1 MAIAIRSNAGP
12 DQAYAFNASRLDR
25 VLHAQSLDEAQRMGL
40 WDKIKDRFAGGV
52 KAEAVRNL
60 YLSVADPRSD
70 QAQPTNLLH
79 RFQRMKS
86 ALIEDPAHPFR
97 VTVEGGLPETGDWS
111 FSIGIGNITLH
122 QQTNLRDGTPYSSVD
137 FKRHLQAYELT
148 DSFAA
153 KAREADAAGGDEP
166 LATRL
171 AAARREFLDGLS
183 QACGVQVRHDADPAA
198 QDADILSAV
207 TQSLRAE
214 GHPILGRLNEV
225 ELGDT
230 HLLALTWP
238 DRTDDIQ
245 QLFRFDKA
253 KTLITEEL
261 RKQLDHPS
269 MQAVQAMING
279 REASSYVDQTL
290 QCVSDVAEARGM
302 LKTQLD
308 DPFFS
313 SANLV
318 PGFRRLEAEQEG
330 HEKAVFIAT
339 FEHHGERRELTFS
352 DRSPAGG
359 ELRGDKLRQMMTEK
373 TFSSLRELL
382 LIPFGTRDDDAVA
395 SAAIGVS
402 QNTESPAA
410 LQPGEFAVFLRD
422 LQDTGPAD
430 IRDDCFKAL
439 AQVKVGKTNLLEAI
453 LGEHT
458 PEDFIEQAADPRRGS
473 SNSVVFV

>member
-1 MAIAIRSNAGP
+1 MAIEVKLNGRA
-12 DQAYAFNASRLDR
+12 DQTYAFNASRLDR

-52 KAEAVRNL
+52 KAEAIRNL

-70 QAQPTNLLH
+70 QGQPTSLLQ
-79 RFQRMKS
+79 RFQRLKS
-86 ALIEDPAHPFR
+86 LATEDPAQPFR
-97 VTVEGGLPETGDWS
+97 VAVEGGVPGSGRWS
-111 FSIGIGNITLH
+111 FSLGIGDTTLH
-122 QQTNLRDGTPYSSVD
+122 QTTNLRDGAPYSSLD
-137 FKRHLQAYELT
+137 FKRHLQVYELT

-153 KAREADAAGGDEP
+153 KAREAHAAGDDEP
-166 LATRL
+166 IATRL

-183 QACGVQVRHDADPAA
+183 QTCGVQVRYDADPAA

-207 TQSLRAE
+207 TQNLRAE

-238 DRTDDIQ
+238 DRTDDVQ
-245 QLFRFDKA
+245 QLLRFDKA
-253 KTLITEEL
+253 KDLITERL
-261 RKQLDHPS
+261 RKQLDDPS
-269 MQAVQAMING
+269 MQAAQALVNG
-279 REASSYVDQTL
+279 QEASSYVDQTL
-290 QCVSDVAEARGM
+290 ACVSDVDETRGM

-318 PGFRRLEAEQEG
+318 PGFRRLEAGQEG

-352 DRSPAGG
+352 DRPPAVG

-382 LIPFGTRDDDAVA
+382 LIPFGTRDDDVVA
-395 SAAIGVS
+395 AAAIGVS
-402 QNTESPAA
+402 NNTEPEVG
-410 LQPGEFAVFLRD
+410 LQPGEFAAFLRD

-453 LGEHT
+453 LGEQT